1 LLQALGVRLV
11 DARGRDIGPGGAGL
25 ATLCHV
31 EPDGLRRLAGLRG
44 RIDVAVDVDNPL
56 HGPTGAALVFG
67 PQKGAGPAQARRLD
81 QALAG
86 FASVVEAD
94 LGQGALAGVPG
105 AGAAGGCGFALA
117 LLGARLRPGAALV
130 CDMV

>member
-1 LLQALGVRLV
+1 
-11 DARGRDIGPGGAGL
+11 
-25 ATLCHV
+25 
-31 EPDGLRRLAGLRG
+31 
-44 RIDVAVDVDNPL
+44 VDNPL
-56 HGPTGAALVFG
+56 NGPTGAALVFG

-130 CDMV
+130 CDMVGLDRRLQRADAVLTGEGRLDGQ